1 MPPSTLMKNFNLC
14 FTKNKRPLNLQSFN
28 NTSPTAADYSRQFP
42 STTAS
47 ILFTNINSLYDHT
60 FYSTAKS
67 CTLSP
72 SSEPDMDTE
81 SEPDFATVLSSERF
95 FFSSLGSSN
104 SIIDSAPS
112 IATAESSDPGATDD
126 DQSLRIQSG
135 NAPTVNDI
143 VAVSTFSRDPL
154 MDFRRSMQEIVE
166 ARDLV
171 DVKANWDNLHEL
183 LLCYLALNPKST
195 HKFITG
201 AFADLLVSLMVDGGS
216 IQKTEL
222 SDGGRSIPEQC
233 TGNIVMR
240 T

>member
-1 MPPSTLMKNFNLC
+1 MS
-14 FTKNKRPLNLQSFN
+14 
-28 NTSPTAADYSRQFP
+28 ADYGRQFP

-47 ILFTNINSLYDHT
+47 ILFTNINSLDDHT
-60 FYSTAKS
+60 FYSTEKS
-67 CTLSP
+67 CTLNL
-72 SSEPDMDTE
+72 SSEPGMDTE

-95 FFSSLGSSN
+95 FFSSPGSSN
-104 SIIDSAPS
+104 SIIDLAPS
-112 IATAESSDPGATDD
+112 IATVESSEAGATDD
-126 DQSLRIQSG
+126 DQSLQIQSG

-143 VAVSTFSRDPL
+143 VAVSTFSRDPF
-154 MDFRRSMQEIVE
+154 MEFRRSMQEIVE

-222 SDGGRSIPEQC
+222 SDGGRSVPEQC
-233 TGNIVMR
+233 TCNIV
-240 T
+240 

>member
-1 MPPSTLMKNFNLC
+1 MLPSTLRKNFNLC
-14 FTKNKRPLNLQSFN
+14 FTKIKRPLNLQPSN
-28 NTSPTAADYSRQFP
+28 NTSPMSADYSRQFP

-47 ILFTNINSLYDHT
+47 ILFTNINSLDDHT
-60 FYSTAKS
+60 FDSTAKS

-95 FFSSLGSSN
+95 FFSSPGGSN
-104 SIIDSAPS
+104 SIIDSSPS
-112 IATAESSDPGATDD
+112 IATAESSEPGATDD
-126 DQSLRIQSG
+126 DQSLQIQSG

-143 VAVSTFSRDPL
+143 VAVSTFSRDPF
-154 MDFRRSMQEIVE
+154 MEFRRSMQEIVE

-195 HKFITG
+195 HKFITR

-216 IQKTEL
+216 IQKRE
-222 SDGGRSIPEQC
+222 SSNGGRSIPEQC
-233 TGNIVMR
+233 TCNIV
-240 T
+240 